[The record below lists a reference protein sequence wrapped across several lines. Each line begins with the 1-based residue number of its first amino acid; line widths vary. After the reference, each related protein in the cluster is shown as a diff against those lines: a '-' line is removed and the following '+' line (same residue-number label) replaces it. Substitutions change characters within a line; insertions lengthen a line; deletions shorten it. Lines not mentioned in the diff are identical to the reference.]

1 MSDATISY
9 TAYNQ
14 FLNQHKLM
22 GARCQDCS
30 TLYLPPRPLCPNCHS
45 ENLSWEPL
53 SGSGTLVAF
62 TTVHIGPTAML
73 EAGYGRDN
81 PYCAGIVRLADGPS
95 ISAQILGVDA
105 AHPEGIKIGT
115 PLKAAFIER
124 GEGDAQ
130 HSVLI
135 FELVNGQ

>member
-1 MSDATISY
+1 
-9 TAYNQ
+9 
-14 FLNQHKLM
+14 
-22 GARCQDCS
+22 
-30 TLYLPPRPLCPNCHS
+30 
-45 ENLSWEPL
+45 
-53 SGSGTLVAF
+53 
-62 TTVHIGPTAML
+62 ML

-81 PYCAGIVRLADGPS
+81 PYCAGIVLLADGPS

-130 HSVLI
+130 HSILV
-135 FELVNGQ
+135 FEPVNGQ